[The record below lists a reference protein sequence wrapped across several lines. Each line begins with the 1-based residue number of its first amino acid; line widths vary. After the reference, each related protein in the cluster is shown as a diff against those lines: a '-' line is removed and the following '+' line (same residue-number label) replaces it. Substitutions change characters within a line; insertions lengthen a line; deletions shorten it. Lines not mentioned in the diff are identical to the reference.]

1 MAYPTGVDVDA
12 DIGGGTIPDG
22 ADPTNSPSHSL
33 IHRLLGNAV
42 QEVQSKL
49 GTGASTAANGKVL
62 AGTGATSSE
71 WTATPSGLTSVTAT
85 TFTGA
90 LVGNASTASS
100 AAALTAA
107 VDIGGVSFDGSGS
120 INLPGVNTAG
130 TQDTSGTAAIATTI
144 TVEDESVDTVSYP
157 VFVKTAT
164 GDKEP
169 KTGSNLKFNSATG
182 ALTATSFVGA
192 LTGNAT
198 TATALDGT
206 TMTGMTVVESDVFEA
221 DTDGSAAAPA
231 FTWDSDPSMGLYR
244 AAADCLA
251 VGLNGETAFIATES
265 TNNDNGSS
273 GDGLVGISD
282 YCGGIAGGSA
292 ARMITQDI
300 EGIQVKRLAF
310 DSSSREF
317 KSDEAAWGLTDE
329 QFMSIQPTAFT
340 PNGQYVHEGVHYM
353 IGTDGNGE
361 QTVPPEG
368 SLPIRRAG
376 MIQEDVALVDLHLI
390 SEAAIDWQ
398 AIATATLEKVQ
409 RLMER
414 VEALEAV

>member
-1 MAYPTGVDVDA
+1 MLQEANTHVNATTGTPHGAAYVVPSGNVATATALATGRTVVLSGDVSGTSGSFDGTANATITTTVA
-12 DIGGGTIPDG
+12 DDSHDHTDSTITGTLSND
-22 ADPTNSPSHSL
+22 TT
-33 IHRLLGNAV
+33 GNA
-42 QEVQSKL
+42 
-49 GTGASTAANGKVL
+49 A
-62 AGTGATSSE
+62 
-71 WTATPSGLTSVTAT
+71 TATALATART
-85 TFTGA
+85 
-90 LVGNASTASS
+90 
-100 AAALTAA
+100 
-107 VDIGGVSFDGSGS
+107 IGGVSFNGEANIS
-120 INLPGVNTAG
+120 LPGVDAAG
-130 TQDTSGTAAIATTI
+130 DQDTSG
-144 TVEDESVDTVSYP
+144 
-157 VFVKTAT
+157 
-164 GDKEP
+164 
-169 KTGSNLKFNSATG
+169 N
-182 ALTATSFVGA
+182 ALTATTA
-192 LTGNAT
+192 TKWAAAT
-198 TATALDGT
+198 TLTLAGDLSGSVVFDGSDTTETLTATVGDNSHTHDDTTIDGLNASAVTAGTFANARIPT
-206 TMTGMTVVESDVFEA
+206 TMTGKVLIESDVFEA

-231 FTWDSDPSMGLYR
+231 FSWDSDPSMGLYR

-265 TNNDNGSS
+265 TNNDGGSS

-292 ARMITQDI
+292 ARIITQDI

-329 QFMSIQPTAFT
+329 QFMSIQPMAFT

-398 AIATATLEKVQ
+398 AISTATLEKVQ